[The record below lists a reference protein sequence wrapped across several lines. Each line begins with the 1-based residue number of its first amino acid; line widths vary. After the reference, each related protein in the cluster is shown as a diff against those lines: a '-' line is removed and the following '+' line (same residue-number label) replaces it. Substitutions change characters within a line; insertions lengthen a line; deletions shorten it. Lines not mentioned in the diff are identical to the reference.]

1 MQTYVIVGG
10 SHDGERI
17 EQEAVRPRL
26 SLCEKRRDKLSAG
39 INEGRH
45 FKEGYKMEHY
55 TPHDWCVDN
64 GRAIKTLYALA
75 GMSDMEVMEMLL
87 DGYRKP
93 AAKR

>member
-1 MQTYVIVGG
+1 
-10 SHDGERI
+10 
-17 EQEAVRPRL
+17 
-26 SLCEKRRDKLSAG
+26 
-39 INEGRH
+39 
-45 FKEGYKMEHY
+45 MEHY